1 LSIDAASS
9 HVFVVDKYELHEHC
23 AMNEN
28 NNGEAPTMAPG
39 TNNRVNNV
47 VSTISHIPLPQW
59 KVAVDSRYQ
68 NSEMKWK
75 AKFEET
81 EKRRK
86 SLLTQTQK
94 SNYD

>member
-1 LSIDAASS
+1 MSTDAAPS
-9 HVFVVDKYELHEHC
+9 HAFVVDKYELHQHC
-23 AMNEN
+23 AMNGN

-39 TNNRVNNV
+39 TNNKVNNV
-47 VSTISHIPLPQW
+47 VSAISHIPLPQW
-59 KVAVDSRYQ
+59 KVPVDSRYQ

-75 AKFEET
+75 AKFEES

-94 SNYD
+94 SKYD